1 MMRLLSAATAVF
13 VLVASQQCVRAD
25 EKLTVIVFPGVQNL
39 AMFVAQAKGLYAK
52 RGLDVEIKFTPN
64 SDELRNGLA
73 EGRYHIAHSAVDNAF
88 ALKDKA
94 NVDIAVVSGGD
105 NSFNHLVVQP
115 DIQSPA
121 DIKGKTVAVDAVNTA
136 YAFQLYEMLRQKGL
150 NKGDYEVKPIGGTGS
165 RLEALTKDKAMVAA
179 MLNPPFS
186 IRAEKA
192 GLKDMG
198 TAAAALGAYQGTSAF
213 VLRSWGAANADTLV
227 KYLEAYI
234 EGLRWSLDPQNR
246 TEVVNLLVE
255 RLKLPEDIA
264 ALSYDSTK
272 NDFNRDGAIDMD
284 GLKNVLKLRAQFEG
298 GTPASPEKY
307 LDLSYYQK
315 ARTGSRKLVPAGASL
330 AKHDF
335 AVDFMGEAD
344 LADGEDHLST
354 DGLVALEA
362 AVCNCRTD
370 RLLYLLLRCDTD
382 DLEKFAQRHI
392 QGFFVHW
399 TLHIGYPASYGVAH
413 IRTKRRGAKT

>member
-1 MMRLLSAATAVF
+1 MLKYLFAATAAF
-13 VLVASQQCVRAD
+13 VLAASPQQARSD
-25 EKLTVIVFPGVQNL
+25 NSKLTVIVFPGVQNL
-39 AMFVAQAKGLYAK
+39 PIFAAQAKGFYVR

-64 SDELRNGLA
+64 SDELRNGVA
-73 EGRYHIAHSAVDNAF
+73 EGRYQIAHSGVDNAF

-94 NVDIAVVSGGD
+94 NVDIAVVLGGD

-115 DIQSPA
+115 EIQSLA
-121 DIKGKTVAVDAVNTA
+121 DVKGKTVAVDAVNTA

-165 RLEALTKDKAMVAA
+165 RLEAMTKDKTMVAA

-213 VLRSWGAANADTLV
+213 VLRSWAGANADTLV

-234 EGLRWSLDPQNR
+234 EGLRWSFDAKNR
-246 TEVVNLLVE
+246 AEAVSLLVE

-272 NDFNRDGAIDMD
+272 SDFNRDGAIDMD
-284 GLKNVLKLRAQFEG
+284 GVRNVLKLRAQFEG
-298 GTPASPEKY
+298 GTLATPEKY

-315 ARTGSRKLVPAGASL
+315 ARAGL
-330 AKHDF
+330 
-335 AVDFMGEAD
+335 
-344 LADGEDHLST
+344 
-354 DGLVALEA
+354 
-362 AVCNCRTD
+362 
-370 RLLYLLLRCDTD
+370 
-382 DLEKFAQRHI
+382 
-392 QGFFVHW
+392 
-399 TLHIGYPASYGVAH
+399 
-413 IRTKRRGAKT
+413 

>member
-1 MMRLLSAATAVF
+1 
-13 VLVASQQCVRAD
+13 
-25 EKLTVIVFPGVQNL
+25 
-39 AMFVAQAKGLYAK
+39 
-52 RGLDVEIKFTPN
+52 
-64 SDELRNGLA
+64 A

-165 RLEALTKDKAMVAA
+165 RLEALTKDKTMVAA

-315 ARTGSRKLVPAGASL
+315 ARAG
-330 AKHDF
+330 F
-335 AVDFMGEAD
+335 
-344 LADGEDHLST
+344 
-354 DGLVALEA
+354 
-362 AVCNCRTD
+362 
-370 RLLYLLLRCDTD
+370 
-382 DLEKFAQRHI
+382 
-392 QGFFVHW
+392 
-399 TLHIGYPASYGVAH
+399 
-413 IRTKRRGAKT
+413 